1 MTSLSGRLAPGAL
14 ADLLQYLALS
24 RASGC
29 LLLRHPQRRQAYVY
43 LENGRVVFVDARPL
57 YDVAALSE
65 LLGWNDGRFAFRP
78 GVAAPRATIDVAT
91 ERLLLEA
98 TRRADEPVPGAVD
111 PDTVLCALS
120 GDAPAA
126 RREERATTLAAGA
139 HDDGPFGPVRM
150 LGEVGEVG
158 DAVERGGARDAP
170 ESVSLSLAALHLWRR
185 LDGASSL
192 RELSSAV
199 GRPLSEVVEAAA
211 ELLDSGLAAF
221 VAVAVADPRFPRE
234 LAREAVDLLGPVG
247 EIVVEDALYEL
258 GLSPDAVPVG
268 RVDELVQAIEAAFGD
283 SPARAEFA
291 RRAAELR
298 ELFALDPVPAG
309 RQ

>member
-126 RREERATTLAAGA
+126 RREERATTLAGGA

-150 LGEVGEVG
+150 LGEVG
-158 DAVERGGARDAP
+158 DAGEQVGARAAP

-192 RELSSAV
+192 RELSSAL